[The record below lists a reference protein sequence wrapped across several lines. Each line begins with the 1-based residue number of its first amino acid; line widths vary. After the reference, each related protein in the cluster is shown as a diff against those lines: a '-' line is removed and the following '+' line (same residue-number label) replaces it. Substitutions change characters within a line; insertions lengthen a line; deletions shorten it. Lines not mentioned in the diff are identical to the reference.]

1 MGNTPNLIHNEAKY
15 NTLPTI
21 YLNFQPIKLDITMRL
36 GNSGA
41 NNKGK
46 KYIKIKPDSVATP
59 ENQAKADIFK
69 EWFGSLYSR
78 LQTELI
84 NKDTYDEDV
93 LNDTFLR
100 IYDKIRFGGLVIA
113 DYKAYFHRAFFTNFM
128 QINIQDSQS
137 ITTPL
142 DNHDKID
149 DSENDEE
156 LIKIKWELEND
167 VFDFIYA
174 RYPIHEFELFKM
186 YVRLKPAIN
195 YADLSIITSLSQ
207 SRISEIISK
216 IRKDICKQNDFIQ
229 RRKSTLRKT
238 EC

>member
-1 MGNTPNLIHNEAKY
+1 
-15 NTLPTI
+15 
-21 YLNFQPIKLDITMRL
+21 MRL

-46 KYIKIKPDSVATP
+46 KYIKIKPGAVATP
-59 ENQAKADIFK
+59 ENQAKADLFK
-69 EWFGSLYSR
+69 EWFGQLYLR

-100 IYDKIRFGGLVIA
+100 IYDKIRFGGLEIA

-128 QINIQDSQS
+128 QINIQGSQS
-137 ITTPL
+137 IVTPL
-142 DNHDKID
+142 NNHDKID

-156 LIKIKWELEND
+156 LIRSKWELEND
-167 VFDFIYA
+167 IFDFVYSK
-174 RYPIHEFELFKM
+174 YPVHEFELFKM
-186 YVRLKPAIN
+186 YVRLKPAIT
-195 YADLSIITSLSQ
+195 YADLSDITSLSQ

-216 IRKDICKQNDFIQ
+216 IRRDISRQKDFAL
-229 RRKSTLRKT
+229 RRKFTLRKA

>member
-1 MGNTPNLIHNEAKY
+1 MK
-15 NTLPTI
+15 
-21 YLNFQPIKLDITMRL
+21 L

-46 KYIKIKPDSVATP
+46 KYIKIKPGTIATP

-69 EWFGSLYSR
+69 EWFGTLYSR

-84 NKDTYDEDV
+84 NKDTYNEDV
-93 LNDTFLR
+93 LNDTFLK
-100 IYDKIRFGGLVIA
+100 IYDKIRFGGLEILN
-113 DYKAYFHRAFFTNFM
+113 YKAYFHRAFFTNFM
-128 QINIQDSQS
+128 QINIRESQG

-142 DNHDKID
+142 DNHDQID

-156 LIKIKWELEND
+156 LIKNKWELESD
-167 VFDFIYA
+167 IFDFVYSK
-174 RYPIHEFELFKM
+174 YPIHEFELFKM

-195 YADLSIITSLSQ
+195 YADLSVITSLSQ

-216 IRKDICKQNDFIQ
+216 IRRDICKQNSFTQ

>member
-1 MGNTPNLIHNEAKY
+1 MK
-15 NTLPTI
+15 
-21 YLNFQPIKLDITMRL
+21 L

-46 KYIKIKPDSVATP
+46 KYIKIKPGTIATP

-69 EWFGSLYSR
+69 EWFGTLYSR

-84 NKDTYDEDV
+84 NKDTYNEDV
-93 LNDTFLR
+93 LNDTFLK
-100 IYDKIRFGGLVIA
+100 IYDKIRFGGLEILN
-113 DYKAYFHRAFFTNFM
+113 YKAYFHRAFFTNFM
-128 QINIQDSQS
+128 QINIRESQG

-156 LIKIKWELEND
+156 LIKNKWELESD
-167 VFDFIYA
+167 IFDFVYSK
-174 RYPIHEFELFKM
+174 YPIHEFELFKM

-195 YADLSIITSLSQ
+195 YADLSVITSLSQ

-216 IRKDICKQNDFIQ
+216 IRRDICKQNSFTQ

>member
-1 MGNTPNLIHNEAKY
+1 MK
-15 NTLPTI
+15 
-21 YLNFQPIKLDITMRL
+21 L

-46 KYIKIKPDSVATP
+46 KYIKIKPGAIATP
-59 ENQAKADIFK
+59 ENQSKAGAFK
-69 EWFGSLYSR
+69 EWFGLFYNR

-100 IYDKIRFGGLVIA
+100 IYDKILFGGLEIA

-128 QINIQDSQS
+128 QINIQISQS

-156 LIKIKWELEND
+156 LIKTKSQLEND
-167 VFDFIYA
+167 IFDFVYS

-195 YADLSIITSLSQ
+195 YADLSTMTSISQ

-216 IRKDICKQNDFIQ
+216 IRRDICKQKDFAE
-229 RRKSTLRKT
+229 RRQSTLRKT

>member
-1 MGNTPNLIHNEAKY
+1 
-15 NTLPTI
+15 
-21 YLNFQPIKLDITMRL
+21 MRL

-46 KYIKIKPDSVATP
+46 KYIKIKPGDVATP
-59 ENQAKADIFK
+59 ENQLKADTFK
-69 EWFGSLYSR
+69 EWFGSFYTR

-100 IYDKIRFGGLVIA
+100 IYDKILFGGLDIA

-128 QINIQDSQS
+128 QINIQTSQS

-142 DNHDKID
+142 DNQDKID
-149 DSENDEE
+149 DSESDEE
-156 LIKIKWELEND
+156 LIRTKWELEND
-167 VFDFIYA
+167 IFDFVYSK
-174 RYPIHEFELFKM
+174 YPIHEFELFKM

-195 YADLSIITSLSQ
+195 YADLSGMTSLSQ
-207 SRISEIISK
+207 SRISEILSK
-216 IRKDICKQNDFIQ
+216 IRRDICKQDKFVQ

>member
-1 MGNTPNLIHNEAKY
+1 MK
-15 NTLPTI
+15 
-21 YLNFQPIKLDITMRL
+21 L

-46 KYIKIKPDSVATP
+46 KYIKIKPGAVVTL
-59 ENQAKADIFK
+59 ENQNKADNFK
-69 EWFGSLYSR
+69 KWFGSSYPR

-100 IYDKIRFGGLVIA
+100 IYDKIQFGGLEIA

-128 QINIQDSQS
+128 QINIQSSQCNTVS
-137 ITTPL
+137 L
-142 DNHDKID
+142 DNYDKID
-149 DSENDEE
+149 EVENDEE
-156 LIKIKWELEND
+156 LIKSKCKLEND
-167 VFDFIYA
+167 IFDFVYS

-195 YADLSIITSLSQ
+195 YADLSAITSISQ

-216 IRKDICKQNDFIQ
+216 IRRDICKQNNFSE

>member
-1 MGNTPNLIHNEAKY
+1 MK
-15 NTLPTI
+15 
-21 YLNFQPIKLDITMRL
+21 L

-46 KYIKIKPDSVATP
+46 KYIKIKPGAIATP
-59 ENQAKADIFK
+59 ENQLKADAFK
-69 EWFGSLYSR
+69 EWFGRFYPC

-100 IYDKIRFGGLVIA
+100 IYDKIRFGGLEIA

-128 QINIQDSQS
+128 QINIQASQS
-137 ITTPL
+137 VTTPL

-149 DSENDEE
+149 DSESDEE
-156 LIKIKWELEND
+156 LIKSKFELEND
-167 VFDFIYA
+167 IFDFVYA
-174 RYPIHEFELFKM
+174 KYPIHEFELFKM

-195 YADLSIITSLSQ
+195 YADLSSLTTISQ

-216 IRKDICKQNDFIQ
+216 IRRDVCKQKDFTI
-229 RRKSTLRKT
+229 RRRSTLRKT

>member
-1 MGNTPNLIHNEAKY
+1 
-15 NTLPTI
+15 
-21 YLNFQPIKLDITMRL
+21 MRL

-46 KYIKIKPDSVATP
+46 KYIKIKPGAVATP
-59 ENQAKADIFK
+59 ENQLKADAFK
-69 EWFGSLYSR
+69 EWFGTLYSR

-100 IYDKIRFGGLVIA
+100 IYDKIRFGGLDIA

-128 QINIQDSQS
+128 QLNIQASQS
-137 ITTPL
+137 LTTSL

-149 DSENDEE
+149 DAESDEE
-156 LIKIKWELEND
+156 VIRIKWELEND
-167 VFDFIYA
+167 VFDFVYS
-174 RYPIHEFELFKM
+174 RYPVHEFELFKM

-195 YADLSIITSLSQ
+195 YADLSAMTSISQ

-216 IRKDICKQNDFIQ
+216 IRRDICKQKEFTQ
-229 RRKSTLRKT
+229 RRRSTLRKT